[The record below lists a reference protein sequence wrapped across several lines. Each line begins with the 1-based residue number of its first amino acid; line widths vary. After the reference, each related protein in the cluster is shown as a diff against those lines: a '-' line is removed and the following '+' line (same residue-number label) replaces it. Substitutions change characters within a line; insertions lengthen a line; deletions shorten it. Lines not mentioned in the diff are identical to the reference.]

1 MSQHEIEIYKR
12 LLERERS
19 ARKEAE
25 RILEER
31 SMDLYHANEELKQL
45 NLNLEST
52 VEKRTKEVE
61 LISRFPNENPNPVFR
76 ISFDG
81 FLLYSNSSSEEI
93 IHSIAQKKTHGYLG
107 REWKRAARLAQ
118 IKKKSFSIEIEAEKR
133 VFLLNICPIFEANY
147 INVYGTDI
155 TRLREAEKIADESQ
169 RQFEQIVQNASD
181 IIFRTDQS
189 GMFIFVNPMA
199 SKILGYSDSE
209 LIGNHFLDFVHPNYK
224 DEVYQ
229 FYAQQLE
236 SEQDVS
242 YHEFPVVS
250 KSGKEIWLAQS
261 TQMIFESNGI
271 VHITSI
277 ARDITEKRESDQAV
291 LNLKNRLVTLLSNF
305 KSGVLLADSNG
316 RVETTNEFL
325 LNWFQINSLDVNNLI
340 SFHQI
345 FDHIKKELVHPEEFE
360 RAIQEDLQQHKT
372 SERKRFFMKDGRV
385 FDLEYTPIKTT
396 HGEKGSFWF
405 FHDVTDEHNAQL
417 LLQYSEEKYRGI
429 IENLEMGILEVDNQE
444 NILVANPIFCKMVGF
459 DVEEILGK
467 NARALFLPTAQE
479 VEIFD
484 KALKEREK
492 GISNVYEAIVKKKSG
507 ELIPM
512 IISGAPIFDPN
523 GQLVGSIG
531 LHVDISSQKETEK
544 VLAEAKERAEASS
557 HAKEVF
563 LAHMSHEIRTPM
575 NAIIG
580 MSSLLSNTELSGKQK
595 VYLDAIRTSSK
606 NLLSIIN
613 DILDFSKIE
622 AGKLNVETIGFSVD
636 KMVKNVIGSVN
647 HLAAGKSIM
656 LSFKIDPQIA
666 PVVLGDPTRINQILL
681 NLLSNAIKFTP
692 DGKVELIAKVI
703 KQEGS
708 IQKISFE
715 VKDTGIGIDPSKI
728 DKIFESFSQEDDSV
742 SRKYGGTGL
751 GLTISKQLVELMQG
765 KIWVEST
772 KGMGTSFFFEL
783 NLNIGQ
789 FKDLPHDQHNIP
801 ISTNSL
807 KGLRVLVVED
817 NQLNQFL
824 ATTILEGKGIVVE
837 TAGNGL
843 EAIES
848 VKNQKFDL
856 ILMDIQMP
864 YMGGIEAT
872 EKIRNEYQIATP
884 IIALT
889 AKALTGD
896 EKRYHEAGMND
907 FLSKP
912 FEPEILIQ
920 KIQKVLELAD
930 PQPILTSEIP
940 KKENKVTYSLDK
952 IKEVASGNDEFIE
965 KMISIFVKNTPMLVQ
980 NMHVGLQTGDYDQI
994 YSMAHQL
1001 KPSIDLMEIQEI
1013 AQVIRSIEECSRN
1026 RMDLDSLSDKIDQV
1040 DSVLVEVVKQLKTE
1054 FGV

>member
-19 ARKEAE
+19 ARKDAE

-31 SMDLYHANEELKQL
+31 SMELYHANEELKQL

-93 IHSIAQKKTHGYLG
+93 IHSIAQKNSQGYLG
-107 REWKRAARLAQ
+107 REWKRAARLAKV
-118 IKKKSFSIEIEAEKR
+118 KKKSFSIEIEAEKR

-155 TRLREAEKIADESQ
+155 TRLKEAEKIADESQ
-169 RQFEQIVQNASD
+169 KQFEQIVQNASD
-181 IIFRTDQS
+181 IIFRTDET
-189 GMFIFVNPMA
+189 GVFRYVNPMA
-199 SKILGYSDSE
+199 SKILGYSNNE
-209 LIGNHFLDFVHPNYK
+209 LIGRHFLDFVHPNYQE
-224 DEVYQ
+224 EVYH
-229 FYAQQLE
+229 FYVNQIE
-236 SEQDVS
+236 SGKDVS
-242 YHEFPVVS
+242 YFEFPVVS
-250 KSGKEIWLAQS
+250 KAGKVIWLAQS
-261 TQMIFESNGI
+261 TQMLFESNGE
-271 VHITSI
+271 VHVTSI

-305 KSGVLLADSNG
+305 KSGVLLADSLG
-316 RVETTNEFL
+316 RVETTNDFL
-325 LNWFQINSLDVNNLI
+325 LNWFQINSLDSNNMI
-340 SFHQI
+340 SFQQI
-345 FDHIKKELVHPEEFE
+345 FDQIKMELVSPEEFQKT
-360 RAIQEDLQQHKT
+360 INEDLQQHKT

-396 HGEKGSFWF
+396 QGEKGSFWF
-405 FHDVTDEHNAQL
+405 FHDVTEEYHAQM

-429 IENLEMGILEVDNQE
+429 IENLEMGILEVDNNE
-444 NILVANPIFCKMVGF
+444 KILVANPIFCKMVGY
-459 DVEEILGK
+459 ELNEILGK
-467 NARALFLPTAQE
+467 NARELFIPSNNE
-479 VEIFD
+479 IEIFNE
-484 KALKEREK
+484 AIEERKK
-492 GISNVYEAIVKKKSG
+492 GNSNVYEAVIKKKSG
-507 ELIPM
+507 ELMPM
-512 IISGAPIFDPN
+512 IISGAPIFDQN
-523 GQLVGSIG
+523 GRLAGSIG

-544 VLAEAKERAEASS
+544 ILAEAKERAEASS

-580 MSSLLSNTELSGKQK
+580 MSSLLSNTELTGKQK

-622 AGKLNVETIGFSVD
+622 AGKLNVETIGFSVE

-656 LSFKIDPQIA
+656 LSFKIDPQIV
-666 PVVLGDPTRINQILL
+666 PVVLGDPTRVNQILL

-692 DGKVELIAKVI
+692 DGKVELIAKVL
-703 KQEGS
+703 KQEGKT
-708 IQKISFE
+708 QKICFE
-715 VKDTGIGIDPSKI
+715 VKDTGIGIEHTKM

-742 SRKYGGTGL
+742 SRKFGGTGL
-751 GLTISKQLVELMQG
+751 GLTISKQLVELMGGQIG
-765 KIWVEST
+765 VQST
-772 KGMGTSFFFEL
+772 KGVGTTFYFEIDFK
-783 NLNIGQ
+783 IGT
-789 FKDLPHDQHNIP
+789 FKDLPHDQQDIP
-801 ISTNSL
+801 HAVNKL
-807 KGLRVLVVED
+807 KGIKVLLVED

-824 ATTILEGKGIVVE
+824 ATTILEGKGVIVE

-848 VKNQKFDL
+848 VKKQEFDL

-864 YMGGIEAT
+864 FMGGIEAT
-872 EKIRNEYQIATP
+872 EKIRHELNLKTP

-889 AKALTGD
+889 AKALSGD
-896 EKRYHEAGMND
+896 EKRYQEAGMND

-912 FEPEILIQ
+912 FEPESLIKKISQILKFNETETLEPIQ
-920 KIQKVLELAD
+920 
-930 PQPILTSEIP
+930 SN
-940 KKENKVTYSLDK
+940 KKEKKVIYSLDK
-952 IKEVASGNDEFIE
+952 IKEVASGNDDFIV
-965 KMISIFVKNTPMLVQ
+965 KMISIFVKNTPNLVQ
-980 NMHVGLQTGDYDQI
+980 NMHIGLQSGDFDQV

-1013 AQVIRSIEECSRN
+1013 TQLIRNIEECSRN
-1026 RMDLDSLSDKIDQV
+1026 RMDLDALSDKIDQV
-1040 DSVLVEVVKQLKTE
+1040 DMVLTEVVQQLKVE
-1054 FGV
+1054 FKI